1 MGVGLIRVCGHKIF
15 WWLISMV
22 MGVGGQDSVKGVWGS
37 KSCMKERM
45 SFIEVVVGFMVYL
58 EETVA

>member
-1 MGVGLIRVCGHKIF
+1 MGLGLIRVCGHKIF

-22 MGVGGQDSVKGVWGS
+22 IGVGGQDSVKGVWGS
-37 KSCMKERM
+37 KSCMKKRM
-45 SFIEVVVGFMVYL
+45 SFIGVMVGFMVYL

>member
-1 MGVGLIRVCGHKIF
+1 
-15 WWLISMV
+15 MV
-22 MGVGGQDSVKGVWGS
+22 MGVGGWDSVKGVWGS

-45 SFIEVVVGFMVYL
+45 SFIGVVVGFMVYL